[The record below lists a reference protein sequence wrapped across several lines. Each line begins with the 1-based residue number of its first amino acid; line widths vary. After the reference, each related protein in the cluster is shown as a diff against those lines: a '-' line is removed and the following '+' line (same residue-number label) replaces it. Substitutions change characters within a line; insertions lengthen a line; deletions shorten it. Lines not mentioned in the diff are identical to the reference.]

1 MAANQVGKTGEFSL
15 QWYRVLYKND
25 HFILAIL
32 SIRHRLRSSLEAH
45 PVSCSKCH
53 CPSPSDKKPR
63 HEAGYSPAS
72 TGDVYERAERCLY
85 NDTDLSSGVV
95 LLNKH
100 TGSFPLLLLH
110 KLRSNLHTN
119 GFLPKVKP
127 AGEWSRTLLHSH
139 KRLQCTLFKH
149 EGKFAFQILPVPTI

>member
-1 MAANQVGKTGEFSL
+1 MGKTAEFSF
-15 QWYRVLYKND
+15 QWYRVLYKNY

-53 CPSPSDKKPR
+53 SPSPKRQEAATWSWLLTCIYRRRLVKSGTVPLQR
-63 HEAGYSPAS
+63 HRLIFS
-72 TGDVYERAERCLY
+72 CC
-85 NDTDLSSGVV
+85 V

-110 KLRSNLHTN
+110 TLRSNLQTN
-119 GFLPKVKP
+119 GFLPEVKP

-139 KRLQCTLFKH
+139 KRLQCTMFKH
-149 EGKFAFQILPVPTI
+149 KGKFAS